1 MSETQNLHYWSVW
14 YPKAASTGL
23 LLGRGLL
30 DPTEK
35 LLVHAAPPV
44 LTAEVGD
51 GDGRRLAFG
60 QDLEATDNAPI
71 CILHRNGNS
80 IQRHDI
86 WPDETHH
93 GLPILLPGGEVGILQ
108 SWWHAADKNEW
119 RWQVEFYNSVR

>member
-108 SWWHAADKNEW
+108 SWWHAADKNE
-119 RWQVEFYNSVR
+119 